1 MKLFKATAVLVLLY
15 MVMPYCIK
23 ADDDS
28 DRLFHEILTI
38 SLSYPW
44 SRMMNEQELCDLLDS
59 IKNQNNLRI
68 TVKAYRYDTNIVIRY
83 PGRLKDKLNKELK
96 EYCNKVG
103 LSYLK
108 DTDDYFENYS
118 SLRKKLNMPYNV
130 QELEGKHI
138 TIEVVDNGLFSG
150 IAVTVPRTR
159 EQYINSEISAVYY
172 PR

>member
-1 MKLFKATAVLVLLY
+1 MKLFKMTVVLVLLY
-15 MVMPYCIK
+15 MVMPYYIK

-28 DRLFHEILTI
+28 DRLFHKILTI

-59 IKNQNNLRI
+59 ITNKDDLRI
-68 TVKAYRYDTNIVIRY
+68 TVKAHRYDTNIVIRY
-83 PGRLKDKLNKELK
+83 PGRVKDKLNKDLK
-96 EYCNKVG
+96 EYCNKIG

-138 TIEVVDNGLFSG
+138 TIEAVDNGLFLG
-150 IAVTVPRTR
+150 IAVIIPRTR
-159 EQYINSEISAVYY
+159 EQYIKDEISATYY